1 MHRDTLAGFFED
13 LASKTGDFLVYD
25 DGFRTRRYRY
35 EDVGAAARGFAARL
49 HAAGLVKGDAVLF
62 WAENRPE
69 WIAAFW
75 GCVLAGVIVVP
86 VDYRSSLDFARR
98 VGAVVRARVALVG
111 DEVTAAPAEDAGGA
125 GLPGGCSVWRMSQLD
140 WRDRRRAP
148 SVALTRDDVAEIIFT
163 SGRPP
168 NPKASSSPIATS
180 SRTSSR
186 SSARS

>member
-35 EDVGAAARGFAARL
+35 QDVGDAARGFAARL

-111 DEVTAAPAEDAGGA
+111 DEVTAAPGTLLRTCSARTSRIFGTDTSTDTRRFLTCATISA
-125 GLPGGCSVWRMSQLD
+125 GL
-140 WRDRRRAP
+140 
-148 SVALTRDDVAEIIFT
+148 
-163 SGRPP
+163 
-168 NPKASSSPIATS
+168 
-180 SRTSSR
+180 
-186 SSARS
+186 